1 MVDDDAATRLL
12 VRSILEI
19 AGHEVIEARHGS
31 TALNL
36 ISAPCLPD
44 VVVTDLTMPVLDG
57 KQLIAQLR
65 SRPVTATIPI
75 VVVSGNLVEAW
86 TLKATGLVDAVVS
99 KPFEAADLAQ
109 CIRAITRD
117 QRTRRPLVA

>member
-36 ISAPCLPD
+36 ISPLSA
-44 VVVTDLTMPVLDG
+44 
-57 KQLIAQLR
+57 R

-86 TLKATGLVDAVVS
+86 TLKATGLVDAVVP

-109 CIRAITRD
+109 CIRAITGD

>member
-1 MVDDDAATRLL
+1 MANILVVDDEAATRLL

-57 KQLIAQLR
+57 KELIALFD
-65 SRPVTATIPI
+65 S
-75 VVVSGNLVEAW
+75 L
-86 TLKATGLVDAVVS
+86 DAS
-99 KPFEAADLAQ
+99 CPK
-109 CIRAITRD
+109 
-117 QRTRRPLVA
+117 